1 MHNTEQYDSYSKA
14 IQHGVLALTTTPITP
29 NRRITNIRNVHYS
42 AISELCPNVRSDTTS
57 AST

>member
-1 MHNTEQYDSYSKA
+1 MHNTKQYDSYSKA
-14 IQHGVLALTTTPITP
+14 IQHGVLALTTTPK
-29 NRRITNIRNVHYS
+29 RRVTDIRNVHYS